1 MKKHVTLKIT
11 GLVHG
16 IGYRYTTKKEAKKRG
31 IVGYVTNLSDGSVE
45 LVVEGEEQ
53 TLKDFI
59 IWCYNGVGPATVQT
73 IEDTW
78 ADSTGKYNDFVI
90 KF

>member
-16 IGYRYTTKKEAKKRG
+16 IGYRYTSKKEAKKRG

-45 LVVEGEEQ
+45 LVAEGEEQ

-59 IWCYNGVGPATVQT
+59 IWCYNGVGLATVQT

-78 ADSTGKYNDFVI
+78 ADSAGKYNDFVI

>member
-1 MKKHVTLKIT
+1 M
-11 GLVHG
+11 
-16 IGYRYTTKKEAKKRG
+16 
-31 IVGYVTNLSDGSVE
+31 E
-45 LVVEGEEQ
+45 LVAEGEEQ
-53 TLKDFI
+53 TLKDFML
-59 IWCYNGVGPATVQT
+59 WCYNGVGPATVQT